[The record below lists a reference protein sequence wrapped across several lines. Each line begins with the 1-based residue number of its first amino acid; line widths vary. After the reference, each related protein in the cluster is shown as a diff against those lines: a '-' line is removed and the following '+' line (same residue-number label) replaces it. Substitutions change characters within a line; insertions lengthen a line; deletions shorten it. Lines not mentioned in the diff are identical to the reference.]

1 MIQPKKFKKLRVRN
15 PLTGEIDYHFNT
27 PSLSELV
34 QRIRSLRQHQ
44 VNWQECL
51 LMHRIEVLRQWQQT
65 LEKQQKDIINALTTD
80 TGRRSLSTV
89 EFTALID
96 SISKWCDLAPELLE
110 PKDQKSTSMPEVEI
124 LCNYKPFPLLGA
136 ISPWNFPLLLSFIDV
151 IPALLA
157 GSAAFI
163 KPSEITPRFAEPI
176 AKTIED
182 VPDLSM
188 VLTIKPGGSALGQ
201 ELVRQVDI
209 IAFTGSVPTGKKVAQ
224 AAAKEF
230 IPAYLELGGKDP
242 AIVLQ
247 GSDLDRASTAIL
259 RASIAATGQACQSI
273 ERIYVSEIDYL
284 AFLQILKKKAEEA
297 AETLGDPS
305 RDIIGPLIFKNQA
318 KVISDHIAD
327 AISKGAVIEC
337 GGTIE
342 NRQGGLWIAPTVL
355 SKVNHRMKVMTEET
369 FGPLMPVMSY
379 KTEEEAIA
387 MANDTTY
394 GLSAA
399 VFGPSEASAI
409 AVAGRINAGGITV
422 NDAGLT
428 AFLSETEKMGFGYSG
443 MGPSRVGR
451 SGMTRF
457 LQTRSTFINRGGV
470 MPISVLG

>member
-1 MIQPKKFKKLRVRN
+1 M
-15 PLTGEIDYHFNT
+15 
-27 PSLSELV
+27 
-34 QRIRSLRQHQ
+34 
-44 VNWQECL
+44 
-51 LMHRIEVLRQWQQT
+51 
-65 LEKQQKDIINALTTD
+65 
-80 TGRRSLSTV
+80 
-89 EFTALID
+89 
-96 SISKWCDLAPELLE
+96 
-110 PKDQKSTSMPEVEI
+110 
-124 LCNYKPFPLLGA
+124 
-136 ISPWNFPLLLSFIDV
+136 
-151 IPALLA
+151 
-157 GSAAFI
+157 
-163 KPSEITPRFAEPI
+163 
-176 AKTIED
+176 
-182 VPDLSM
+182 
-188 VLTIKPGGSALGQ
+188 GQ

-209 IAFTGSVPTGKKVAQ
+209 IAFTGSVTTGKKVAQ

-273 ERIYVSEIDYL
+273 ERIYVSEIDYV

-297 AETLGDPS
+297 AETLSDPS

-337 GGTIE
+337 GGIIE

-355 SKVNHRMKVMTEET
+355 SKVNHGMKVMTEET

-399 VFGPSEASAI
+399 VFGPTEDSAI